1 MAGNVFTQTSDKT
14 LGLDAKIC
22 RRDFLNA
29 ALLASGSALLSSPAP
44 NQLLGQERSW
54 GGYSGVGDYA
64 GANGNTEDV
73 MLGGHAVRDGAFRNL
88 ASTAFDTGEVYDL
101 VIVGGGISGLAAALF
116 FKDQARPKQTC
127 LVLENHSIFGG
138 EARRNEFVV
147 DGQRLM
153 APQGS
158 NWFSI
163 PSSVEP
169 FYKRIGVNWR
179 EFKYQ
184 EWGGPPPAMPLSR
197 SSYHH
202 ARQLPSPAN
211 FGFYF
216 GATFG
221 RRPGM
226 WLIDPW
232 NNLERAPLS
241 AQVRSDFA
249 KFLTHYNGA
258 PVHKSEDELR
268 RLDTITAEDALIEH
282 CGVSREFI
290 RLYLTPH
297 EAAAKG
303 LGPDA
308 LSGAWYLRMVG
319 RGGEVQRHSF
329 PDGNTGFTRHIVK
342 TLIPE
347 AIAGPHTLEAVCR
360 NRINFA
366 ALDRPGNQVR
376 IRLQSMVIS
385 VKHEVE
391 AEKSDFVQLIYT
403 CSGKLYRLKARNVI
417 MAGGGWIT
425 KHVVRDLPSTHREAY
440 DQFHYSAH
448 LVANVALRNWRF
460 LHKLGL
466 SGGRWF
472 EGFGVWTEVRTTAM
486 FGPESRT
493 IGPDSPTVLTLVVP
507 LFYPGLPTAEQGSK
521 GRRELLSTSFSE
533 YERRIREQFVEM
545 FSSAGLDPRTD
556 IAGIILNRW
565 GHAYVNPQPG
575 FMFGKGGKP
584 APGEVLRK
592 EPFGRIA
599 FAHTDLSGS
608 MGHQMSIREAQRA
621 VAQVLNLAD

>member
-1 MAGNVFTQTSDKT
+1 MSGSMSTQHGDSA
-14 LGLDAKIC
+14 LGLKARIC

-29 ALLASGSALLSSPAP
+29 ALLASGNMLLSSLAPA
-44 NQLLGQERSW
+44 QLVGQQPSW
-54 GGYSGVGDYA
+54 GGYSGIGDYA
-64 GANGNTEDV
+64 GANGNTEEV
-73 MLGGHAVRDGAFRNL
+73 MLGGHAVRDGAL
-88 ASTAFDTGEVYDL
+88 KIPSTAAVDSGEVFDL

-116 FKDQARPKQTC
+116 FKDKAPPKQTC
-127 LVLENHSIFGG
+127 LVLENHPIFGG
-138 EARRNEFVV
+138 EARRNEFMV
-147 DGQRLM
+147 DGQRLL

-158 NWFSI
+158 NWFAI
-163 PSSVEP
+163 PSSVEQ
-169 FYKRIGVNWR
+169 FYERIGVDWR
-179 EFKYQ
+179 QFKYQ
-184 EWGGPPPAMPLSR
+184 AWDGSSLEMPLSR

-202 ARQLPSPAN
+202 ARQLPSPPN

-221 RRPGM
+221 QRPGM
-226 WLIDPW
+226 WLVDPW

-241 AQVRSDFA
+241 GEIRSDFTR
-249 KFLTHYNGA
+249 FLTQYNQQ
-258 PVHKSEDELR
+258 PIHKSEAELR
-268 RLDTITAEDALIEH
+268 RLDTITAEDALIEQ

-290 RLYLTPH
+290 RLFVTPH
-297 EAAAKG
+297 EAAARG

-319 RGGEVQRHSF
+319 RGGDIQRHSF
-329 PDGNTGFTRHIVK
+329 PGGNTGFPRHIVK

-347 AIAGPHTLEAVCR
+347 AIPGPHTLEGVCR
-360 NRINFA
+360 NRVNFS
-366 ALDRPGNQVR
+366 ALDRPENQVR
-376 IRLQSMVIS
+376 IRLQSTAVG
-385 VKHEVE
+385 VEHEGE
-391 AEKSDFVQLIYT
+391 PEKSAFVRVTYSRKGKIY
-403 CSGKLYRLKARNVI
+403 KLRARQVI

-425 KHVVRDLPSTHREAY
+425 KHLVRDLPSTHRDAY

-472 EGFGVWTEVRTTAM
+472 DGFGYWTEVRTTAT
-486 FGPESRT
+486 FGSDSGT
-493 IGPDSPTVLTLVVP
+493 IGPSSPTVLTLVVP

-521 GRRELLSTSFSE
+521 GRHELLSTSFRE
-533 YERRIREQFVEM
+533 YERKIREQFVEM
-545 FSSAGLDPRTD
+545 FSSAGFDPRAD

-575 FMFGKGGKP
+575 FMFGKDGKP
-584 APGEVLRK
+584 APGDVLRK

-608 MGHQMSIREAQRA
+608 MGHQMAIQEAQRA
-621 VAQVLNLAD
+621 VTQILKSSV